1 MTQRDTLAYDLPM
14 KKQEVI
20 DHFGGVGATARALG
34 IAQPSV
40 TTWKDPLPELRQ
52 LQIEVLTGGV
62 LRAGPECDRYRVP
75 PIIRAAA

>member
-1 MTQRDTLAYDLPM
+1 MTTDDTLAYDDRM

-20 DHFGGVGATARALG
+20 EYFGGVGATARALE

-40 TTWKDPLPELRQ
+40 STWTDPLPELRQ
-52 LQIEVLTGGV
+52 LQIEVLTGGA
-62 LRAGPECDRYRVP
+62 LRAGQECDRYRVP